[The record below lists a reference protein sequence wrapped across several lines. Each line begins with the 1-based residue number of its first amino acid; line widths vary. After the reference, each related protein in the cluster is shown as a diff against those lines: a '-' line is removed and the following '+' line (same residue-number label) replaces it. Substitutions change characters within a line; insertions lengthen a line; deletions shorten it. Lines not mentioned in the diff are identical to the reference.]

1 MSHTKLVLYYP
12 SGNVVEVLGDFKGLH
27 GPPSGLAVEVAED
40 VRVGDQVVT
49 AGSILIADPRCVCV
63 AVETGTVLYNPREH
77 LIRLE
82 PNWKEW
88 LAQNPAWPDQ
98 LELATPTRKY
108 SPPPWVWSDAGGREA
123 FSLRAENGMPVVAP
137 VMMLAPG
144 HDVRDRSKAFDK
156 AKAKAR
162 AKMAAVAP
170 NPVDAAIL
178 MNAARLL
185 EACQALYDATAQ
197 DLDPSRLEEARK
209 TAAEVIRSATTPF
222 PVQPNPPS

>member
-1 MSHTKLVLYYP
+1 
-12 SGNVVEVLGDFKGLH
+12 
-27 GPPSGLAVEVAED
+27 
-40 VRVGDQVVT
+40 
-49 AGSILIADPRCVCV
+49 
-63 AVETGTVLYNPREH
+63 
-77 LIRLE
+77 
-82 PNWKEW
+82 
-88 LAQNPAWPDQ
+88 
-98 LELATPTRKY
+98 
-108 SPPPWVWSDAGGREA
+108 
-123 FSLRAENGMPVVAP
+123 
-137 VMMLAPG
+137 MMLAPG